1 MSKFQIEMIINYSI
15 TINNGCSRN
24 DVSQNEAKS
33 KKSKE
38 TKELENIETKAA
50 FSEGLGKRCATT
62 WFGKK
67 SLD

>member
-1 MSKFQIEMIINYSI
+1 MIIRYSI
-15 TINNGCSRN
+15 TIDNGCSRN

-50 FSEGLGKRCATT
+50 FGERLGKRGCNTT
-62 WFGKK
+62 WFG
-67 SLD
+67 